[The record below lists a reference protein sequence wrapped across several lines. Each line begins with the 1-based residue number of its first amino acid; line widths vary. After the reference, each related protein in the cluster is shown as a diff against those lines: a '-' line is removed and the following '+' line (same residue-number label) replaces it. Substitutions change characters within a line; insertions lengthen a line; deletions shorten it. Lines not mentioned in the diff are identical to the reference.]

1 MDVSNWLEAGG
12 AVYRQSIAD
21 PRLFPPLGERQA
33 QR

>member
-1 MDVSNWLEAGG
+1 MDVRDCLEAGG
-12 AVYRQSIAD
+12 AAYRQSIAD